1 MNSEAPA
8 MPIDET
14 LARYSDLLYG
24 TAMTV
29 YVVAV
34 ILFLGALAAVRGR
47 RLEQKQLV
55 NAGASGTQTRMPG
68 RVDESSRRT
77 LGEKLGNMALPV
89 VVVGLVAHIASIVLR
104 GIATD
109 RAPWGNMYE
118 FISMTCAAGVLAGL
132 VILRKR
138 EHRPLLS
145 FVLLPVILLMFIA
158 GRWLYTQAA
167 PVVPALKSYWL
178 AVHVSIISV
187 SSGILL
193 VSGVAS
199 ILYLVKMRWAATSPD
214 DAAAVSTRPG
224 VAGAIRRVVEHLP
237 SAEHLDRLAYKC
249 VVIGFPLFGLGVIC
263 GAIWAEAAWGRFWGW
278 DPKETVSFIAWVIY
292 AAYLHA
298 RATAGWRNNAAAWI
312 NVAGFVAM
320 LFNLFI
326 INLVVSGL
334 HSYAGL

>member
-55 NAGASGTQTRMPG
+55 NAGARGTEARMPG

-77 LGEKLGNMALPV
+77 LGEKLGNMGLPV
-89 VVVGLVAHIASIVLR
+89 VVVGLAAHIGSIVLR

-199 ILYLVKMRWAATSPD
+199 ILYLIKMRWAANSPD
-214 DAAAVSTRPG
+214 DSAAVSTRPG
-224 VAGAIRRVVEHLP
+224 LAGAVRRVVEHLP
-237 SAEHLDRLAYKC
+237 SAEQLDRLAYKC

>member
-1 MNSEAPA
+1 MNQNGTA
-8 MPIDET
+8 PIDET
-14 LARYSDLLYG
+14 LARYSDLLFG
-24 TAMTV
+24 TTITV
-29 YVVAV
+29 YVLAMV
-34 ILFLGALAAVRGR
+34 LFLAALAGARSR
-47 RLEQKQLV
+47 KLAESAQLV
-55 NAGASGTQTRMPG
+55 AAGGGSAPVAADRAPG
-68 RVDESSRRT
+68 KIAGPTRRT
-77 LGEKLGNMALPV
+77 FGERLGNMAYPV

-118 FISMTCAAGVLAGL
+118 FISMTCAAGVIAGL
-132 VILRKR
+132 IVLRKP

-145 FVLLPVILLMFIA
+145 FVLIPVTLLMFIA

-178 AVHVSIISV
+178 AIHVSIISV
-187 SSGILL
+187 SSGVLL

-199 ILYLVKMRWAATSPD
+199 MLYLAKLRWA
-214 DAAAVSTRPG
+214 RPADEEQTG
-224 VAGAIRRVVEHLP
+224 TGGFAGALRRVVDHIP
-237 SAEHLDRLAYKC
+237 DAATLDRLAYKC
-249 VVIGFPLFGLGVIC
+249 VVFGFPLFGLGVIC

-298 RATAGWRNNAAAWI
+298 RATAGWRNTAAAWV